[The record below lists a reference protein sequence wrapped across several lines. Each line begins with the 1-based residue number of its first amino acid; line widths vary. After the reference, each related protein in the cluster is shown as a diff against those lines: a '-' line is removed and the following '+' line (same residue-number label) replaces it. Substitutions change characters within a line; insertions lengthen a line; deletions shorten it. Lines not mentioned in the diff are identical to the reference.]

1 MAYKEIIKKSVMAE
15 EGQLAFEQTNPTT
28 PDPSEEEYLIVR
40 NALSANEPLT
50 PTTLIVGQL
59 NTYSSGFFQHKYTV
73 YRSVLQ
79 FDTSI
84 IPEGAPIEYVNLE
97 IMVNQ
102 NLTDVDYDII
112 IKNGQPEFPH
122 TPVIASDYFHENY
135 EGDGGSIN
143 TADMGGGVP
152 AWVYDSIILNSTGR
166 SWIAKGSGAK
176 TKLCLRS
183 SRDISATKPDGYGY
197 DERLTFF
204 GIELAERIPQ
214 LTIRWTLSVPNPTT
228 KDPTGVE
235 GTGATFQGTMTS
247 SGYWLDKYGFEYKKE
262 IDGNIIENIV
272 GGGVGEVG
280 DFEKVKTGLDPNAIY
295 YFRAFGEND
304 AGRAVGEWKW
314 FRINYPEILNI
325 KAERIS
331 PFSSI
336 RLYGEIVDLLGSL
349 IIERGFE
356 YKVQDAEPEE
366 EDTGI
371 EVIDPRPAWVEYWEE
386 GEYHAEEYEGNDV
399 DFWDRLYFLKENT
412 IWWFRAYLKDD
423 EDNKYV
429 AETWMKSVPTM
440 TTFEVTDMEA
450 QQAKGHGEMT
460 DKGADTVTRRGFRI
474 IKEYEGDLMG
484 LRYYDN
490 IFGDYT
496 LMGEIEMETLTG
508 PGGVITGYIWRGIFY
523 RDALWPKS
531 QTPGDHEIGIYEN
544 IIGGGISHEGF
555 GIYLKPNDTYKIV
568 AIAVNQHGMG
578 FGEGF
583 YFKTGINIYSD
594 EYQNML
600 EGLITFSTGQN
611 ILPSDPEEDEIV
623 SEISAEK
630 TIILGTIPEGKTV
643 TRIGIRLGRTEGCT
657 DIHVYEDGSWTS
669 GQSHTFYITGFVPGA
684 TYYKMPY
691 IILNHGDY
699 EEEIL
704 AIPDYRNPERLEE
717 WLEDYPI
724 EVFPEVEDEDDLDQT
739 VIDASVGDISYRTI
753 IKEIK
758 CEKIGEQSFIDRYG
772 RRRSK
777 TISNHLIQSR
787 ANCIIIADDYVER
800 FQILKLKI
808 AIDYDIP
815 IPFEREDVILLG
827 DGKHKLREDGEGL
840 IPCKDDGEGEVLQ
853 EDFILAKIRKMDSRF
868 ISGSETI
875 LSLELEV

>member
-59 NTYSSGFFQHKYTV
+59 NTYSSGYFQHKYTV

-143 TADMGGGVP
+143 TADMGSGVP
-152 AWVYDSIILNSTGR
+152 AWVYDSIILNPTGR
-166 SWIAKGSGAK
+166 SWVAKGSGAK

-204 GIELAERIPQ
+204 GIELVERIPQ

-280 DFEKVKTGLDPNAIY
+280 DFEKVKTGLDPDAIY

-325 KAERIS
+325 KAEPIS

-356 YKVQDAEPEE
+356 YKVQDAEPGAEE
-366 EDTGI
+366 TGI

-429 AETWMKSVPTM
+429 AETWMKNVPTL
-440 TTFEVTDMEA
+440 TTFECTEVLA
-450 QQAKGHGEMT
+450 QKATGNGELI
-460 DKGADTVTRRGFRI
+460 DKGANTVTKRGFRI
-474 IKEYEGDLMG
+474 TKKYAGDL
-484 LRYYDN
+484 
-490 IFGDYT
+490 FGASQYRWDGFQGD
-496 LMGEIEMETLTG
+496 LEIKSVHAEN
-508 PGGVITGYIWRGIFY
+508 GVLIGFIWIGDLY
-523 RDALWPKS
+523 RDSLFESAGYEL
-531 QTPGDHEIGIYEN
+531 GIYDK
-544 IIGGGISHEGF
+544 ILGGGFLGEGF
-555 GIYLKPNDTYKIV
+555 GLYLNPNDNYKV
-568 AIAVNQHGMG
+568 AAIGINQLGIG
-578 FGEGF
+578 FGEEV
-583 YFKTGINIYSD
+583 D
-594 EYQNML
+594 L
-600 EGLITFSTGQN
+600 ATGQN

-739 VIDASVGDISYRTI
+739 VIDTSVGDISYRTI

-777 TISNHLIQSR
+777 TINNHLIQSR

>member
-59 NTYSSGFFQHKYTV
+59 NTYSSGYFQHKYTV

-166 SWIAKGSGAK
+166 SWVAKGSGAK

-197 DERLTFF
+197 DERLAFF
-204 GIELAERIPQ
+204 GIELVERIPQ

-280 DFEKVKTGLDPNAIY
+280 DFEKVKTGLDPDAIY

-325 KAERIS
+325 KAEPIS

-356 YKVQDAEPEE
+356 YKVQDAEPGAEE
-366 EDTGI
+366 TGI

-429 AETWMKSVPTM
+429 AETWMKNVPSL
-440 TTFEVTDMEA
+440 TTFECTEVLA
-450 QQAKGHGEMT
+450 QKATGNGEMT
-460 DKGADTVTRRGFRI
+460 DKGANTVTKRGFRI
-474 IKEYEGDLMG
+474 IKEYAGDLFGASQYRWDGFQGG
-484 LRYYDN
+484 LEIKSVHAEN
-490 IFGDYT
+490 GVLIGFIWIGD
-496 LMGEIEMETLTG
+496 L
-508 PGGVITGYIWRGIFY
+508 Y
-523 RDALWPKS
+523 RDSLFESAGYEL
-531 QTPGDHEIGIYEN
+531 GIYDK
-544 IIGGGISHEGF
+544 ILGGGFLGEGF
-555 GIYLKPNDTYKIV
+555 GLYLNPNDNYKV
-568 AIAVNQHGMG
+568 AAIGINQLGIG
-578 FGEGF
+578 FGEEV
-583 YFKTGINIYSD
+583 D
-594 EYQNML
+594 L
-600 EGLITFSTGQN
+600 ATGQN